1 MDTKIERDRPRRR
14 TLTTINI
21 CALALIACVGCA
33 GSGGWAR
40 AKWHTN
46 YDSAES
52 AVRQTGQPMMLRF
65 VNPRPG
71 RPDPLDRIFENAR
84 VSSRLGAY
92 VCCVLYGSYE
102 PDRRYV
108 SQYGVRRAPAVMVV
122 HPDDT
127 YHAKTGNMSAEEFLA
142 FLDDAEPPGAPA
154 IINPHIPREAR
165 YHWIADLDEVFES
178 VRETGRPGLI
188 VYHRGF
194 TGDFRAI
201 QAMMSKHEVYT
212 RVCHMVHGHDGGWN
226 RWATT
231 RETPFGKIALP
242 AIVWLQP
249 DGSHEV
255 LEMPDSS
262 QSIARFVD
270 RCRRKA
276 DSVSETSV
284 SQQTALSTQ

>member
-1 MDTKIERDRPRRR
+1 MDTKTECDRPGRR
-14 TLTTINI
+14 TLMKMSI
-21 CALALIACVGCA
+21 CAAALLGCVGCA
-33 GSGGWAR
+33 GFGGWAK
-40 AKWHTN
+40 AKWHTD

-52 AVRQTGQPMMLRF
+52 AVRETGQSMVVRF
-65 VNPRPG
+65 VSPRTS
-71 RPDPLDRIFENAR
+71 RPDPLDRVFKNTR
-84 VSSRLGAY
+84 VSSRLSDY
-92 VCCVLYGSYE
+92 VCCALYRSYE

-108 SQYGVRRAPAVMVV
+108 SQFGVRRSPAVIVV

-127 YHAKTGNMSAEEFLA
+127 YHAKTGYMSAEEFLV

-154 IINPHIPREAR
+154 IINPHIPRQAH
-165 YHWIADLDEVFES
+165 YHWIDDLDEVFES

-201 QAMMSKHEVYT
+201 QEMMSKHEVYT
-212 RVCHMVHGHDGGWN
+212 RVCHMVHGHEGGWN

-231 RETPFGKIALP
+231 RETPFGEIALP
-242 AIVWLQP
+242 AIVLLQS

-270 RCRRKA
+270 RCCEIA
-276 DSVSETSV
+276 VSDEEIPV
-284 SQQTALSTQ
+284 SQQTASSTQ

>member
-1 MDTKIERDRPRRR
+1 MDTKIERDRLGRR
-14 TLTTINI
+14 TLMAINF
-21 CALALIACVGCA
+21 CAVALFGCVGCA
-33 GSGGWAR
+33 GPAGWLK
-40 AKWHTN
+40 AKWHTD

-52 AVRQTGQPMMLRF
+52 AVRDTGRSMVVRF
-65 VNPRPG
+65 VSPRTS
-71 RPDPLDRIFENAR
+71 RPDPLDRVFKNKQ
-84 VSSRLGAY
+84 VSGRLRDY
-92 VCCVLYGSYE
+92 VCCALYRSYE

-108 SQYGVRRAPAVMVV
+108 SQFGVRRAPAVMVV

-127 YHAKTGNMSAEEFLA
+127 YHAKTGKMSADEFLA

-154 IINPHIPREAR
+154 IINPHIPREAQ
-165 YHWIADLDEVFES
+165 YDWIDNLDEVFES

-201 QAMMSKHEVYT
+201 REMMSKHEVYT
-212 RVCHMVHGHDGGWN
+212 RVCHMVHGHEGGWN

-231 RETPFGKIALP
+231 RETPFGEITLP
-242 AIVWLQP
+242 AVVWLQP

-262 QSIARFVD
+262 RSIARFVD
-270 RCRRKA
+270 RCRRNA
-276 DSVSETSV
+276 DSVAETAVSE
-284 SQQTALSTQ
+284 QTASSTP